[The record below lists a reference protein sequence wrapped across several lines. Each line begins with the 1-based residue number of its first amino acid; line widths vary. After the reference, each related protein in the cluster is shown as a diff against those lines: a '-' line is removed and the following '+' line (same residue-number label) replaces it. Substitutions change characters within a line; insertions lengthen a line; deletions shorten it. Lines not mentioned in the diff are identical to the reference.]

1 MRTGRSLA
9 VCRVGCVCSRGGV
22 CSGGGVVVSQ
32 HALRQ
37 TPPPVDRIT
46 DTSKNITLASTSLRP
61 VMKPSIR
68 CGHYAEVKLHGRA
81 DYVFLS
87 AKFYYAREL
96 AFLYCCKIVSV
107 RSLFVLIRTWGIQPY
122 QVLIGDEL
130 L

>member
-1 MRTGRSLA
+1 MP
-9 VCRVGCVCSRGGV
+9 GGL
-22 CSGGGVVVSQ
+22 SALGGGGGGGIP
-32 HALRQ
+32 AC
-37 TPPPVDRIT
+37 TEADPPPVDRIT

-61 VMKPSIR
+61 VMMKPSIR

-122 QVLIGDEL
+122 QVLIGNEL